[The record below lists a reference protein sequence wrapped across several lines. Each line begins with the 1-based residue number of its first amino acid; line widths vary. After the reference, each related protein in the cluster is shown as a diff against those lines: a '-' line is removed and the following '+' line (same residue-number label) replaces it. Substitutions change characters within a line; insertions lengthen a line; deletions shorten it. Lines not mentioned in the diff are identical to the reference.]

1 MGNSDNMEGQT
12 IVHSSWIESI
22 NKRSDFINNSIGL
35 YSSIHLRQERKQQAL
50 DDRQRQASS
59 LEGIEFREGI
69 SLERL
74 GLRREKST
82 LKSPTKSESDRE
94 GGKYMTLT
102 TFLKDGDRSNI
113 RLGEAIYTSF
123 VVTIWWF
130 RRFNRGRKHNI
141 YFMLNL
147 LISELKT
154 TALLLCSKPWTLAY
168 IIEMSLIKESS
179 TFIEEEEV
187 EASMITL
194 VDEVGRVGEGTELD
208 CKLSICTEELDN
220 DSEEEVMDLRLLTDV
235 SVESETEE
243 EGEKFGGR
251 AERSN

>member
-1 MGNSDNMEGQT
+1 MGNSDNMEGHAKNNQ
-12 IVHSSWIESI
+12 SI

-82 LKSPTKSESDRE
+82 LKSPSIREGE

-102 TFLKDGDRSNI
+102 TFLKDGDRGLIEEENI
-113 RLGEAIYTSF
+113 IF
-123 VVTIWWF
+123 IF
-130 RRFNRGRKHNI
+130 
-141 YFMLNL
+141 
-147 LISELKT
+147 ELKT